1 MIQSFKG
8 KTPKIAATAYIHET
22 AVIIGD
28 VTIGAHANIWPNV
41 VIRGDINSITIGDRT
56 NVQDAT
62 VIHVD
67 HAYPTVIEHDVTIG
81 HSAIIH
87 ACTIK
92 HTSLVGMGA
101 TVLDRAVVG
110 EYAMVGANGL
120 VSPGSIIPPKTLAVG
135 MPAKPKRE
143 LSPEEIEGL
152 KHSAEHY
159 CEIANE
165 FKKAQD
171 GE

>member
-8 KTPKIAATAYIHET
+8 KTPRIATSAYIHET

-28 VTIGAHANIWPNV
+28 VVIGEHANIWPHV
-41 VIRGDINSITIGDRT
+41 VIRGDINSIIIGDRT
-56 NVQDAT
+56 NVQDNT

-67 HAYPTVIEHDVTIG
+67 HAIPTIIEHDVTIG
-81 HSAIIH
+81 HGAIIH

-92 HTSLVGMGA
+92 HTSLIGMGA
-101 TVLDRAVVG
+101 TVLDRSVIG
-110 EYAMVGANGL
+110 ECAMVGANAL
-120 VSPGSIIPPKTLAVG
+120 VSPGSVIPPNTLSIG
-135 MPAKPKRE
+135 MPARPKRE
-143 LSPEEIEGL
+143 LTSDEIHAL
-152 KHSAEHY
+152 ADSAHHY
-159 CEIANE
+159 CEIAAD